1 MATKI
6 SRTEAIP
13 FREEDGSIMQ
23 MKQYEVTVEV
33 TQEENQT
40 LEEMEKLLDI
50 VFDRNIK
57 KTLWKDPIYNKQK
70 KQLNFLVNEIKK
82 LDPVMAKKI
91 ILAAQKLTHES

>member
-1 MATKI
+1 MSTKI

-40 LEEMEKLLDI
+40 VEQMEILLDT
-50 VFDRNIK
+50 VFDRNIT
-57 KTLWKDPIYNKQK
+57 KTLWRDPIYQKQK

-82 LDPVMAKKI
+82 IDPVMAKKI
-91 ILAAQKLTHES
+91 ILEAKKLTHDS